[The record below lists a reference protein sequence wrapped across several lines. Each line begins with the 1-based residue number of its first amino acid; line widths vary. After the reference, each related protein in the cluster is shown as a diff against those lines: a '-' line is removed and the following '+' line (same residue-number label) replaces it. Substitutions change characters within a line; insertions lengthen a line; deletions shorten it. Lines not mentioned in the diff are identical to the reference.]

1 MPRFAAN
8 LTMLFTE
15 LPLQQRFAAAAA
27 AGFEGAEIL
36 FPYDIAVSDLSRA
49 AIRAGLEIV
58 LINCPPPNWAGGP
71 RGFAA
76 QPGMEDRFRHDF
88 VRALRVAESLRA
100 RHIHIM
106 AGKAEGARADAAFLD
121 NLAWAAAR
129 APHASLTIE
138 PINHAVHAV
147 AAAQSSS
154 GRQGGCADDW
164 WRRRGGGGQG
174 FQRRHSH
181 LQT

>member
-58 LINCPPPNWAGGP
+58 RDVVDG
-71 RGFAA
+71 
-76 QPGMEDRFRHDF
+76 
-88 VRALRVAESLRA
+88 ALC
-100 RHIHIM
+100 M
-106 AGKAEGARADAAFLD
+106 
-121 NLAWAAAR
+121 
-129 APHASLTIE
+129 LTE
-138 PINHAVHAV
+138 VPT
-147 AAAQSSS
+147 
-154 GRQGGCADDW
+154 D
-164 WRRRGGGGQG
+164 
-174 FQRRHSH
+174 
-181 LQT
+181 